1 MADQAAVPAV
11 ANIAPVQQVQSTAGN
26 DAVLQNLAAQLNT
39 PLPSPYTT
47 GVQQRTPNTPTV
59 HPYQDQNTNNRPM
72 SNQAMPMKTAER
84 KNSFAE
90 IGNLI
95 GHAGQNFQDQKNTA
109 LKNDITTVMQ
119 SKQNVENAQKVQ
131 QQAQAVLKDNNAS
144 SEAKQQAQTQLQQA
158 QAVMDANKKQLNA
171 LLSDPKKQKQLA
183 KAFDISYTDMEQNK
197 TPEIAQALA
206 AKKDIAK
213 NGALNYNNPA
223 ELKIAQ
229 AAGAAQAPAAAQTPP
244 QPQPGAAAPP
254 QNGAATPAKVPLTIT
269 QSFQGKRVPGMLA
282 PGNVNLMA
290 RPDIDNG
297 DGSSSSIN
305 SMSSE
310 VNGKE
315 VLYPGVGDG
324 KTYPARKLTQ
334 AEALDQY
341 QKTHQYL
348 GVFKDATSAT
358 AYADTLHADQLK
370 YGNQGQKTPSPKSQT
385 PYADAALAKDMPTM
399 EMNPQYQAALAQK
412 AVAQKQYMA
421 ALPSIIKADSAS
433 TLANAKAGNAQA
445 LAVFKDSNA
454 LTKQAMEDAD
464 KLKTVNNE
472 IAGRAKVQA
481 MRDST
486 ERADTTARIASL
498 EKIATNRN
506 LTAENIAGIKKN
518 ISSDIQTEVN
528 KATTQKN
535 TSHADMLTATNLP
548 KGPERDSAMAIAKA
562 NEDSAQRNI
571 DYWQKMMDA
580 KTGTPPP
587 SKPEAKVDGPSGPT
601 LWSTYKVG
609 QGSTLTN
616 ARAKELGF
624 GDTNAGASSTDQS
637 ATPSAQ
643 RTDPTDAEKAAAIKY
658 ATEVGPEDDNPHGD
672 EDTDPDK
679 Y

>member
-1 MADQAAVPAV
+1 MTDQAAVPAV
-11 ANIAPVQQVQSTAGN
+11 AGN

-47 GVQQRTPNTPTV
+47 GAQQQAPTV
-59 HPYQDQNTNNRPM
+59 PAVKQFQPQSTNNQPM
-72 SNQAMPMKTAER
+72 NNQATSI
-84 KNSFAE
+84 KNARQKNNFAA
-90 IGNLI
+90 IGNFI
-95 GHAGQNFQDQKNTA
+95 GQAANMYQEKKNTA
-109 LKNDITTVMQ
+109 LKNDITSVMR
-119 SKQNVENAQKVQ
+119 SKQNVENAQKVLSTPGIDDATKK
-131 QQAQAVLKDNNAS
+131 QAQAVL
-144 SEAKQQAQTQLQQA
+144 
-158 QAVMDANKKQLNA
+158 DANNKNVDSIF
-171 LLSDPKKQKQLA
+171 SDSKNRKGLE
-183 KAFDISYTDMEQNK
+183 KAFDISYVDMEKNK
-197 TPEIAQALA
+197 TPEVAQALA
-206 AKKDIAK
+206 AKKEVD
-213 NGALNYNNPA
+213 GAGNLNYNNPG
-223 ELKIAQ
+223 ELKVAQ
-229 AAGAAQAPAAAQTPP
+229 AAGATQAPAAAQTQA
-244 QPQPGAAAPP
+244 QPQ
-254 QNGAATPAKVPLTIT
+254 AATPA
-269 QSFQGKRVPGMLA
+269 
-282 PGNVNLMA
+282 
-290 RPDIDNG
+290 
-297 DGSSSSIN
+297 
-305 SMSSE
+305 
-310 VNGKE
+310 
-315 VLYPGVGDG
+315 
-324 KTYPARKLTQ
+324 
-334 AEALDQY
+334 
-341 QKTHQYL
+341 
-348 GVFKDATSAT
+348 
-358 AYADTLHADQLK
+358 
-370 YGNQGQKTPSPKSQT
+370 PKSQT

-486 ERADTTARIASL
+486 ERADTTARIASQ

-506 LTAENIAGIKKN
+506 LTAENIAGIKQN
-518 ISSDIQTEVN
+518 ITKDIQTEVN

-587 SKPEAKVDGPSGPT
+587 SKPEAKVDEPSGPT

-624 GDTNAGASSTDQS
+624 GDTNAGASSTNQS
-637 ATPSAQ
+637 VTPSAQ